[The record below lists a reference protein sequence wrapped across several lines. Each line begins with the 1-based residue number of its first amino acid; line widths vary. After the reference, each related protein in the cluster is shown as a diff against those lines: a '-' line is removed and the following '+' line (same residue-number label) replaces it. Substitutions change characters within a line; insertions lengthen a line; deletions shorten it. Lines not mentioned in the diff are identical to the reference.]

1 MSSAQ
6 FDSRFGAEQRTMSV
20 GHQDPLGVPETTGPA
35 LATEAV
41 PKRLNGRSRALHS
54 VRAGVVLERIA
65 LLERIYNLE
74 QALKA
79 RTVIGQAQGILM
91 ERHRLTAAQAFDR
104 LRVTSEHLN
113 RKLRDVAADLVHT
126 GEEAAPMGPLP

>member
-1 MSSAQ
+1 M
-6 FDSRFGAEQRTMSV
+6 
-20 GHQDPLGVPETTGPA
+20 
-35 LATEAV
+35 
-41 PKRLNGRSRALHS
+41 
-54 VRAGVVLERIA
+54 VLERIA

-74 QALKA
+74 RALEA

-91 ERHRLTAAQAFDR
+91 ERHRLTAVQAFDR

-126 GEEAAPMGPLP
+126 GQEAAPMRPLP